1 MLTIFTI
8 PKPFVG
14 HIGVIQRNAI
24 VSWLALTPA
33 CEIILFGDEPG
44 IQEIAQEFGI
54 AHVPEIRKTH
64 YGTPFLDD
72 VFIQA
77 QELAHHDVVC
87 YCNADIIFFNDI
99 LGAVKKIP
107 LKEYLMVGERWD
119 VDITTPIDTSHEN
132 WSKEFHLY
140 AQEHH
145 TLLDFMGMDYFIFPK
160 GMLLNMLPFAVGRR
174 GWDNWLIY
182 HIRSR
187 LIPVIDASPV
197 VHVVHQNHSYSHI
210 PDKKGTRWDG
220 PESSANL
227 NLIQNRQIYLW
238 ELADSDW
245 TLTPEGPKKKQFS
258 FRTIGQILVLST
270 PQKFQILLEPFFRI
284 GHIMKF
290 GYLKLL
296 GYLRR

>member
-24 VSWLALTPA
+24 ISWLALTPA

-44 IQEIAQEFGI
+44 IREIALEFNI
-54 AHVPEIRKTH
+54 THVPEIRKTQ
-64 YGTPFLDD
+64 YGTPYLDD
-72 VFIQA
+72 VFNQSQQI
-77 QELAHHDVVC
+77 AHHNVVC

-99 LGAVKKIP
+99 LDAVKKIP
-107 LKEYLMVGERWD
+107 QKEYLMVGERWD
-119 VDITTPIDTSHEN
+119 VDVITPIDTTREN
-132 WSKEFHLY
+132 WSKEFFTY

-160 GMLLNMLPFAVGRR
+160 GMLLTMLPFAVGRR

-182 HIRSR
+182 HVRKR
-187 LIPVIDASPV
+187 EIPVIDATPV

-210 PDKKGTRWDG
+210 PDKKGIRWDG

-227 NLIQNRQIYLW
+227 KLIQNRQIYLW

-245 TLTPEGPKKKQFS
+245 VLTPEGPKKKQFS
-258 FRTIGQILVLST
+258 LRTIGQILILST
-270 PQKFQILLEPFFRI
+270 PQRFQRVLEPFFRI
-284 GHIMKF
+284 GHILKF
-290 GYLKLL
+290 GYLKLF

>member
-8 PKPFVG
+8 PKPFTG

-24 VSWLALTPA
+24 KTWLHLVPE

-54 AHVPEIRKTH
+54 IHIPEIRKTR

-72 VFIQA
+72 VFFQA
-77 QELAHHDVVC
+77 QKIAHYEVVC

-99 LGAVKKIP
+99 LDAMKKIP
-107 LKEYLMVGERWD
+107 QKEYLMIGERWD
-119 VDITTPIDTSHEN
+119 VDVTTPLNTSREN
-132 WSKEFHLY
+132 WSEEFFIY

-160 GMLLNMLPFAVGRR
+160 GMLLNIPPFAVGRR
-174 GWDNWLIY
+174 GWDNWLIF
-182 HIRSR
+182 HVRSKK
-187 LIPVIDASPV
+187 IPVIDATQV
-197 VHVVHQNHSYSHI
+197 VHVVHQNHTYSHI

-220 PESSANL
+220 PESSDNL
-227 NLIQNRQIYLW
+227 RLIQNRQIYLW

-245 TLTPEGPKKKQFS
+245 ILTSNGPKKKQFS
-258 FRTIGQILVLST
+258 LRTIGQMLILST
-270 PQKFQILLEPFFRI
+270 PQKFQIVLEPFFRF
-284 GHIMKF
+284 GHIIKF
-290 GYLKLL
+290 GYLKLCKHFK
-296 GYLRR
+296 G

>member
-24 VSWLALTPA
+24 KSWLHLIPK

-44 IQEIAQEFGI
+44 IREIALEFNI
-54 AHVPEIRKTH
+54 IHVPEIRKTQ
-64 YGTPFLDD
+64 YGTPYLDD
-72 VFIQA
+72 VFNQA
-77 QELAHHDVVC
+77 QQIAHHDVVC
-87 YCNADIIFFNDI
+87 YCNSDIIFFNEI
-99 LGAVKKIP
+99 LEAIKKITF
-107 LKEYLMVGERWD
+107 KEYLMVGERWD
-119 VDITTPIDTSHEN
+119 VDITTPIDTTRET
-132 WSKEFHLY
+132 WSNEFYRY
-140 AQEHH
+140 AHEHH

-160 GMLLNMLPFAVGRR
+160 GMLLNILPFAVGRR

-187 LIPVIDASPV
+187 LIPIIDASPV

-227 NLIQNRQIYLW
+227 KLIQNRQIYLW

-245 TLTPEGPKKKQFS
+245 ILTPKGPKKRPFS
-258 FRTIGQILVLST
+258 MRTIGQMLVLST
-270 PQKFQILLEPFFRI
+270 PPKYQIVLEPFFRI

-290 GYLKLL
+290 GYLKLI